1 MLVGAMDIGGSH
13 ATAALVSGRRLLPG
27 SRVERRFDPQ
37 ADREALLGA
46 IVGVAAAAAEAGH
59 APRWGVAVP
68 GPFDYPTGRCT
79 IRGQHK
85 LDALYGVD
93 LRAELAAAL
102 HRPGKV
108 HAAAIHFCNDAD
120 AFLLGEWTAGA
131 ARGARRAVGI
141 TLGTGLGS
149 AFLADGVLVGGGTA
163 PPEGRLYPLPYRGR
177 RVEEVVSTRGLL
189 AASGRPAA
197 DGRQLADA
205 ARRGDVRTREAF
217 AELGTALGE
226 VLTPWLRLFR
236 PTHLVIGGGLAGAWD
251 LIEPAFRAGCPP
263 VDGLVLRVAEHPA
276 DAALLGAACFAATAA
291 TGPG

>member
-13 ATAALVSGRRLLPG
+13 ATAALVSGSRLLPG
-27 SRVERRFDPQ
+27 SRVEARFDPQ
-37 ADREALLGA
+37 SDREAPCSARSSASPLS
-46 IVGVAAAAAEAGH
+46 AAEAGH
-59 APRWGVAVP
+59 PPRWGVAVP
-68 GPFDYPTGRCT
+68 GPFDYAHGRCT

-85 LDALYGVD
+85 LDALFGVD
-93 LRAELAAAL
+93 LRAELVAAL
-102 HRPGKV
+102 RRPGQCLCN
-108 HAAAIHFCNDAD
+108 FCNDAD
-120 AFLLGEWTAGA
+120 AFLLGEWVAGA

-177 RVEEVVSTRGLL
+177 PVEEVVSTRGLL
-189 AASGRPAA
+189 AASGRLAA

-276 DAALLGAACFAATAA
+276 DAALLGAACFAVTAA